1 MAATTTEP
9 LYLCLDQGGH
19 SSRALVF
26 DRQGRQIAATRQPLT
41 ASRTDDER
49 VEYDAAEL
57 IDSLQH
63 CLQDALQQLGAA
75 RRQLAGAALATQ
87 RSNIACWDG
96 ADGTPLSP
104 VISWQDRRHAR
115 WLQQFADRADW
126 IHQRTGLAL
135 SPHYGA
141 SKLRWC
147 LDNLPAVQQAQ
158 RDGRLMLGPMAAWLV
173 RQLTR
178 EAEARA
184 DPVNASRTQLWSLQ
198 ERDWDPDLLALFG
211 IPRTLLP
218 PCVPNLA
225 PYGQLAGADVALPLK
240 LVSGDQA
247 AALYAYGPL
256 RRDTAYINLGT
267 GAFVSRTT
275 GTQPLPDAGLLSSLV
290 LQDTEHCEYVL
301 EGTVNGAGSAL
312 DWLARQQGGDAFPPA
327 QLATWLNTPHAT
339 LPLFLNGVSGLGAP
353 YWRADF
359 SSRFIGEGEPDQ
371 QAVAV
376 LESILFLLQTN
387 LTHMHRQLAP
397 ACRLQL
403 TGGLA
408 HLDGLCQRLAD
419 LAQIP
424 VYRPAECE
432 ATARGSA
439 FLLAG
444 QPADWPEP
452 GPGHHFEPQ
461 RNPAQQQRYT
471 NWQAA
476 MNNALGRGQGPGPRP

>member
-1 MAATTTEP
+1 MSVTPTDP

-26 DRQGRQIAATRQPLT
+26 DRQGRQIATARQPLT
-41 ASRTDDER
+41 ATRSDDER
-49 VEYDAAEL
+49 VEYPAAALLE
-57 IDSLQH
+57 SLQR
-63 CLQDALQQLGAA
+63 CLQECLQQLGAA
-75 RRQLAGAALATQ
+75 RQRLAGAALATQ
-87 RSNIACWDG
+87 RANIACWDRT
-96 ADGTPLSP
+96 DGTPLSP
-104 VISWQDRRHAR
+104 VISWQDRRHHR

-158 RDGRLMLGPMAAWLV
+158 RDGHLMLGPMAAWLA

-198 ERDWDPDLLALFG
+198 ERDWDPALLALFG

-218 PCVPNLA
+218 PCVPNLSA
-225 PYGQLAGADVALPLK
+225 YGRLAGADVALPLK

-267 GAFVSRTT
+267 GAFVSRAT
-275 GTQPLPDAGLLSSLV
+275 GAQPLPGAGLLNSLI
-290 LQDTEHCEYVL
+290 LQDAEQCEYVL

-312 DWLARQQGGDAFPPA
+312 DWLARQQGRDPFTPE
-327 QLATWLNTPHAT
+327 QLAAWLNRAHTS

-359 SSRFIGEGEPDQ
+359 RSRFIGGDGEPGQ

-387 LTHMHRQLAP
+387 LTCMHRQLTP
-397 ACRLQL
+397 ARRLQV

-408 HLDGLCQRLAD
+408 HLDSLCQRLAD
-419 LAQIP
+419 LGQIP

-439 FLLAG
+439 
-444 QPADWPEP
+444 
-452 GPGHHFEPQ
+452 
-461 RNPAQQQRYT
+461 
-471 NWQAA
+471 
-476 MNNALGRGQGPGPRP
+476 